1 MVLAASMIDG
11 AVASEEARKIIG
23 GRNVGRMLGGWRV
36 GRLCCQ
42 LRGGYVAV
50 N

>member
-23 GRNVGRMLGGWRV
+23 GRKVGRMLGGWRV